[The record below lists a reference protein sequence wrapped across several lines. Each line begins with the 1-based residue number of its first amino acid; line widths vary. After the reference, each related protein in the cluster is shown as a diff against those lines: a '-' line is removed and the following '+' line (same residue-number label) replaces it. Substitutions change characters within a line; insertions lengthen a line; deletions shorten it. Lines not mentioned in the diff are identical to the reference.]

1 MIDLGNGQDPEKYS
15 KMSAFFTL
23 KLVLLI
29 RLKFCVRP
37 AITHPH
43 RPSQVTFL
51 SPPLPSHSIWSACPQ
66 SLLVL
71 FVLLEGESGSI
82 FLCKD
87 SKRRPS
93 DSHWLCKHSNPE
105 LSILCSTSQL
115 LPQRAHYVSEQGDAN
130 NVEQK

>member
-43 RPSQVTFL
+43 QHPTQVSTI
-51 SPPLPSHSIWSACPQ
+51 SNMKE
-66 SLLVL
+66 LLL
-71 FVLLEGESGSI
+71 HPCMGG
-82 FLCKD
+82 
-87 SKRRPS
+87 
-93 DSHWLCKHSNPE
+93 
-105 LSILCSTSQL
+105 
-115 LPQRAHYVSEQGDAN
+115 
-130 NVEQK
+130 